1 MSHFDYQASKTIAG
15 EDYPFYALVMAL
27 MRQADSHNLAK
38 LKRAWPE
45 VWAEVEARYHSPG
58 GVLTHER

>member
-1 MSHFDYQASKTIAG
+1 
-15 EDYPFYALVMAL
+15 MAL
-27 MRQADSHNLAK
+27 MRQADSRNLAK

-45 VWAEVEARYHSPG
+45 TWAEVEARYHSPG